1 MSYHMTTFQ
10 GSIPAAIEQAIKEK
24 ISDAVVEVQGGGGHF
39 EISVTSK
46 VFAGKNT
53 LEKHRIVLGAIAHLM
68 AGNDAPVHAV
78 DKLNTK
84 VPA

>member
-24 ISDAVVEVQGGGGHF
+24 INDAVVEVQGGGGHF

-46 VFAGKNT
+46 VFAGKST

-84 VPA
+84 VPT

>member
-10 GSIPAAIEQAIKEK
+10 GSIPAAIEQAIKNK

-39 EISVTSK
+39 EISVTST

-53 LEKHRIVLGAIAHLM
+53 LEKHRLVLGAIAHLM

-78 DKLNTK
+78 DKLYTK